1 MHDYDFYEAFGEDMF
16 DSEPEEDESYDLGS
30 LYKIPMQMV
39 VHLKSRQEPLFAE
52 HVFFFE
58 KDDPVDSIEE
68 LMNFTATWWSAVTD
82 DRNIDF
88 VYLTDSSSNKK
99 ALLLSDVVAISFMAP
114 EEPEWMKDVE
124 DDRDPD

>member
-1 MHDYDFYEAFGEDMF
+1 MHNYDFYDLFGEEMF
-16 DSEPEEDESYDLGS
+16 DSEPDEDSYDLES
-30 LYKIPMQMV
+30 LYRVPMQMV

-58 KDDPVDSIEE
+58 KDDPVTSIEE
-68 LMNFTATWWSAVTD
+68 LMNFTATWWSAVAD

-99 ALLLSDVVAISFMAP
+99 AILLNDVVAMSFMAP
-114 EEPEWMKDVE
+114 EEPEWMKNVE
-124 DDRDPD
+124 DDRDSD